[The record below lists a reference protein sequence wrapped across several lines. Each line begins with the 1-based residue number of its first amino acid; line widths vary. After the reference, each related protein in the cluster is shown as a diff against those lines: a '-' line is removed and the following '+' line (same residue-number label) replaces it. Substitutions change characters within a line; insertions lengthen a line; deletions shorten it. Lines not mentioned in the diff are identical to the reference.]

1 MGQDRGG
8 QARKRSVPRIRES
21 LRAQLGLIVL
31 LSYLLP
37 VLLLGV
43 FSGSLLLRKL
53 ESQTRAAITS
63 GAEQAWSLTQQ
74 NVERTLELARDA
86 TYDGELTD
94 TWQNWNDG
102 AIGDA
107 EYMRLCRN
115 YLERKYSREPLVSY
129 AACFPVRNP
138 EMIMSLRNGS
148 PGGAGEM
155 QELRTTAM
163 AIGDRLDTR
172 CRFFRL
178 GGRMYLVRN
187 LLNLRMERF
196 GILILGID
204 SGRLLLPLKEL
215 ERTWNAEAA
224 VRLDAY
230 TDSDTDWNGLT
241 TGLTDDGRDNLFYV
255 RMSPDEDNPLDLK
268 LTLNRQEQYSEII
281 AFRRWLWFLSALM
294 IPILILIGVF
304 LSRRFV
310 KPVTLLS
317 DASRRIEEGE
327 LGVTVPLHSG
337 DELGR
342 LGEAFSNMSLRMKE
356 LIDRTYK
363 EEIELKNAQILALQS
378 RINPHF
384 INNALEDI
392 NWEARIE
399 GSESISAMVASLS
412 VLLNATM
419 ARENRRLVPLREEM
433 EVAEAYIFFIQQRF
447 GTDLVIEREIAEE
460 ALDGELPLLTIQPL
474 LENAVEHGIA
484 PAGGGKITIRCVLQD
499 ACMRISITNTG
510 RGAEEEDRERI
521 AAALNGQPTGT
532 HLGLAN
538 IVNRLRLIYGENVT
552 IRVDTDRPGQT
563 EVTIVLPREPAAGK
577 RQPEQTGD
585 DDQSGRV

>member
-1 MGQDRGG
+1 M
-8 QARKRSVPRIRES
+8 PRIRGS

-31 LSYLLP
+31 FSYLLP

-43 FSGSLLLRKL
+43 FSGSLLLHKL
-53 ESQTRAAITS
+53 ENQTRSAITS
-63 GAEQAWSLTQQ
+63 GAEQAWSLTRQ

-94 TWQNWNDG
+94 TWRNWNDG
-102 AIGDA
+102 VIGDA
-107 EYMRLCRN
+107 EYMRLSRN

-138 EMIMSLRNGS
+138 EMMMSLRNGA
-148 PGGAGEM
+148 PGSAEEL
-155 QELRTTAM
+155 QELRATAM
-163 AIGDRLDTR
+163 AIGERLDTR

-178 GGRMYLVRN
+178 DGRMYLVRN

-196 GILILGID
+196 AILILGID
-204 SGRLLLPLKEL
+204 SDRMLQPLREL
-215 ERTWNAEAA
+215 EKTWNAKAA

-230 TDSDTDWNGLT
+230 TDSDVDWNGLV
-241 TGLTDDGRDNLFYV
+241 TGLTDDGRDNLYYV
-255 RMSPDEDNPLDLK
+255 RMSGEEDNPLDLK
-268 LTLNRQEQYSEII
+268 LTLDRREQYSEII
-281 AFRRWLWFLSALM
+281 TFRQRLWFLSVLM
-294 IPILILIGVF
+294 VPILILIGLF

-327 LGVTVPLHSG
+327 LGVTVPLHGG

-342 LGEAFSNMSLRMKE
+342 LGVAFSNMSLRMKE

-392 NWEARIE
+392 NWQARIE
-399 GSESISAMVASLS
+399 GSESISAMVTSLS

-447 GTDLVIEREIAEE
+447 GTDLVIERDVAEE
-460 ALDGELPLLTIQPL
+460 ALDCELPLLTIQPL

-484 PAGGGKITIRCVLQD
+484 PAGGGKIPIRCALQD
-499 ACMRISITNTG
+499 ACMQISIINTG
-510 RGAEEEDRERI
+510 RGTEAEDRERI
-521 AAALNGQPTGT
+521 AAALNGHPTGS

-538 IVNRLRLIYGENVT
+538 IVNRLRLIYGENVA
-552 IRVDTDRPGQT
+552 IRVDTDQPGQT
-563 EVTIVLPREPAAGK
+563 AVTLELPRESDNRRESPCA
-577 RQPEQTGD
+577 
-585 DDQSGRV
+585 

>member
-1 MGQDRGG
+1 
-8 QARKRSVPRIRES
+8 
-21 LRAQLGLIVL
+21 
-31 LSYLLP
+31 
-37 VLLLGV
+37 
-43 FSGSLLLRKL
+43 
-53 ESQTRAAITS
+53 
-63 GAEQAWSLTQQ
+63 
-74 NVERTLELARDA
+74 
-86 TYDGELTD
+86 
-94 TWQNWNDG
+94 
-102 AIGDA
+102 
-107 EYMRLCRN
+107 
-115 YLERKYSREPLVSY
+115 
-129 AACFPVRNP
+129 
-138 EMIMSLRNGS
+138 
-148 PGGAGEM
+148 
-155 QELRTTAM
+155 
-163 AIGDRLDTR
+163 
-172 CRFFRL
+172 
-178 GGRMYLVRN
+178 MYLVRN

-204 SGRLLLPLKEL
+204 SGRLFLPLKEL
-215 ERTWNAEAA
+215 ERTWNAKAA

-255 RMSPDEDNPLDLK
+255 RRSQDEDNPLDLK

-281 AFRRWLWFLSALM
+281 AFRRWLWFLSVLM

-399 GSESISAMVASLS
+399 GSENISAMVTSLS

-460 ALDGELPLLTIQPL
+460 ALDSELPLLTIQPL

-484 PAGGGKITIRCVLQD
+484 PAGGGKITICCVLQD

-521 AAALNGQPTGT
+521 AAALNGHPTGA

-552 IRVDTDRPGQT
+552 IRVDTDKPGQT
-563 EVTIVLPREPAAGK
+563 EVTIVLPREPAAGN
-577 RQPEQTGD
+577 RQAGQSGD
-585 DDQSGRV
+585 DEQSGRV